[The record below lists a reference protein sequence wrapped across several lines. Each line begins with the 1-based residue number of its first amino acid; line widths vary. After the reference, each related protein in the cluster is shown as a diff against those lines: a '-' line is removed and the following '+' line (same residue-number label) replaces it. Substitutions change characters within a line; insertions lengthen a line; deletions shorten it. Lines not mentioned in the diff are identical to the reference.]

1 MLLRRRDKDDDYD
14 DEDDEDE
21 DDDEAEGEAED
32 SLGSESSRT
41 QMQIDGWLTLEAA
54 PAAGGGPRGR
64 GAPPRAE
71 RMLCR
76 QSEFFSAWANLC
88 LSMSLMAGM
97 VPCSASP
104 T

>member
-41 QMQIDGWLTLEAA
+41 QMQIDGWLTLEA
-54 PAAGGGPRGR
+54 PTAAVGP
-64 GAPPRAE
+64 
-71 RMLCR
+71 L
-76 QSEFFSAWANLC
+76 LC
-88 LSMSLMAGM
+88 LRHRL
-97 VPCSASP
+97 SACFAAKVSSFLP
-104 T
+104 GQIYA